1 MPPEARSQP
10 PAFAASST
18 TTVPQYN
25 PVSKLN
31 TPLAPTTQHQ
41 TSDLALSHRPNVNT
55 STVGLNASSAILPFS
70 TSNRSFSTLPGT
82 DQSSDKPIV
91 RRDSYSNRH
100 AKDTLFHKD
109 ANHRHLPKQQQV
121 QLERQKKYQQQLQ
134 LRQAHQEFH
143 RQRELFQRQQQQLQ
157 LQQQLQQQQRS
168 PPPSSSSLSIIHQHL
183 PQRPY
188 QFSEWTNVK
197 EKERARLL
205 SNMARARDMQPPL
218 PTAEAAR
225 ENLKRLSQR
234 IHQRRTRARETILYD
249 LHQGVK
255 SVEAQVHKQVDMVLS
270 RLKDAPGS
278 KYAFALTH
286 TFLTQLPQ
294 ALSNTILPSAIS
306 AVADTVAGRTTN
318 SLTSLRG
325 RAGLDE
331 FDEEEDE
338 DEEDEDED
346 DEDEF
351 DDLDGMDDLSYHQQM
366 ALLRLHQQQQDLGLS
381 QQLSSEFGTIALA
394 PSPPSSSAA
403 GSGSESS
410 SPTTSFNLGR
420 PDERDT
426 MSSADGY
433 NQGPVLISSAGASEL
448 LTASSHHNYA
458 ITASHVLN
466 AALPSFIPSMVAPIV
481 CVFSYP
487 TPAASKTNTPV
498 HSSPSS
504 PSSPNLVDAVTNKD
518 AGSGQILTATQQ
530 SRQQHRSARYDS
542 GLQAAIKTDPG
553 IAEVM
558 RSTWTTAEREALFLA
573 ATRFKL
579 QGQWGKIREMMR
591 LHRTDKEIE
600 DEYQR
605 LYGEDDDDDIDS
617 DHLEDRG
624 MRSDDGLVPIKK
636 ESDAEDGDAD
646 DEAETTVFMKFGGHV
661 RPQAPTFSDVASS
674 SSSSSLSMPRDAAL
688 LMNPVQEPVL
698 MDIQPLPMTTSSSTS
713 ASTVTPAMSFSYRS
727 SLHRHDHQ
735 HQHNPQ
741 QQHEPMQQQQN
752 GQQHLQY
759 HRSERH
765 QHQHQHNE
773 YSHPQ
778 HHHHHHRQQ
787 NDLLLKM
794 LNEKPLR
801 VIKKEFM
808 IDKRFTLEE
817 IPMRL

>member
-1 MPPEARSQP
+1 
-10 PAFAASST
+10 
-18 TTVPQYN
+18 
-25 PVSKLN
+25 
-31 TPLAPTTQHQ
+31 
-41 TSDLALSHRPNVNT
+41 
-55 STVGLNASSAILPFS
+55 
-70 TSNRSFSTLPGT
+70 
-82 DQSSDKPIV
+82 
-91 RRDSYSNRH
+91 
-100 AKDTLFHKD
+100 
-109 ANHRHLPKQQQV
+109 
-121 QLERQKKYQQQLQ
+121 
-134 LRQAHQEFH
+134 
-143 RQRELFQRQQQQLQ
+143 
-157 LQQQLQQQQRS
+157 
-168 PPPSSSSLSIIHQHL
+168 
-183 PQRPY
+183 
-188 QFSEWTNVK
+188 
-197 EKERARLL
+197 
-205 SNMARARDMQPPL
+205 MARVRDMQPPL

-234 IHQRRTRARETILYD
+234 IHQRRTRTRETILYD

-318 SLTSLRG
+318 SLTTLRG

-331 FDEEEDE
+331 FDEEE
-338 DEEDEDED
+338 EEDDD

-351 DDLDGMDDLSYHQQM
+351 DDLDGMEDLSYHQQM
-366 ALLRLHQQQQDLGLS
+366 ALLRLHQQQQDLRLS

-394 PSPPSSSAA
+394 PSSPSSSAA

-410 SPTTSFNLGR
+410 SPTSSSLGR
-420 PDERDT
+420 PDEKDT
-426 MSSADGY
+426 ISNTDGY

-448 LTASSHHNYA
+448 LAASSHHNYTIA
-458 ITASHVLN
+458 ASQVLN

-487 TPAASKTNTPV
+487 TPPASKTNTPI

-504 PSSPNLVDAVTNKD
+504 PSSPNLASTVANND
-518 AGSGQILTATQQ
+518 AGPGRILTITQQ
-530 SRQQHRSARYDS
+530 SQQQRQQHRPEGYDS

-553 IAEVM
+553 IAEVT
-558 RSTWTTAEREALFLA
+558 RSAWTTAEREALFLA

-579 QGQWGKIREMMR
+579 RGQWGKIREMMR

-605 LYGEDDDDDIDS
+605 LYGEDDDDVDS

-624 MRSDDGLVPIKK
+624 MRSDEDLVPIKK
-636 ESDAEDGDAD
+636 ESDVEDGDAD
-646 DEAETTVFMKFGGHV
+646 DEAEPTVFMKFGGHP
-661 RPQAPTFSDVASS
+661 RSQASTFSDATSS
-674 SSSSSLSMPRDAAL
+674 SSSSLLSMPRDAAR
-688 LMNPVQEPVL
+688 LMNPVQGSVL
-698 MDIQPLPMTTSSSTS
+698 MDIQPLPMATSSTS

-735 HQHNPQ
+735 DQDNSQQQQESMQQ
-741 QQHEPMQQQQN
+741 QQHER
-752 GQQHLQY
+752 QHLQY
-759 HRSERH
+759 HRTERH
-765 QHQHQHNE
+765 QHQHQHHE
-773 YSHPQ
+773 YPHPQ
-778 HHHHHHRQQ
+778 HHHHQHRQQ
-787 NDLLLKM
+787 NDLLLKT

-801 VIKKEFM
+801 VVKKEFM
-808 IDKRFTLEE
+808 IDKRFTLED